1 MYKQES
7 KQDAWLKRS
16 LLIGILI
23 LVLFVSFRIAKN
35 KGFLDKVSD
44 IKIEHLNRKQTEDL
58 NKLCKVWGFVKY
70 YHPKVISASVNWDY
84 ELFRVMPKVI
94 EAEDSN
100 EVDRILYDW
109 INALGEV
116 KKGIERDNEDVR
128 MAPDIKWIK
137 DDHFL
142 SKELSDLLVKVSE
155 TYISKRNNA
164 YASFEKNSM
173 YVDFKNEK
181 PYPNM
186 RYDDDGYKIL
196 SLFRYWNII
205 EYYYPYRT
213 VMGED
218 WDGVL
223 TEFIPKF
230 VECKDAISYKLTVAE
245 LTTKIHDSH
254 AGVKDYSMGLN
265 RYWGQNIVPIRFQ
278 LVEGKVVITDK
289 VEKYAM
295 DSSVQIGDIVLK
307 INDKDIFDVIKE
319 KSKYVSSSN
328 DKRIVKDLLFYLFRT
343 SDNHLTLTLQREGK
357 EIKENIHCYNA
368 TNMFESN
375 GESHKRLEG
384 NIGYINPGAL
394 EEGEI
399 DRIMSYYK
407 DTKGLIIDLRYY
419 PSDFIVYS
427 LGSYLMPQKV
437 AFSQVTRAN
446 PSVPGEF
453 IFDEAI
459 EVGDDNPNYY
469 KGKVIIIINELTQSQ
484 AEFTTMAFRK
494 APRAEVIGSHSS
506 GTDGNIAVFS
516 LPGGIET
523 VITGIGVYY
532 PDKSETQRVGL
543 KPDIYVEP
551 TIQAIKEGRDEL
563 IEKAVERINN

>member
-1 MYKQES
+1 MDKKES
-7 KQDAWLKRS
+7 KKNVWIKRS
-16 LLIGILI
+16 LLLSIVIFV
-23 LVLFVSFRIAKN
+23 VLVSFGIVNN
-35 KGFLDKVSD
+35 KGFLDKKSD
-44 IKIEHLNRKQTEDL
+44 IKIENLSKNQIEGL

-70 YHPKVISASVNWDY
+70 YHPKVISSAIDWDY

-100 EVDRILYDW
+100 EVDKVLYHW
-109 INALGEV
+109 INALGGV
-116 KKGIERDNEDVR
+116 KKGIESDDKDV
-128 MAPDIKWIK
+128 MVAPDIGWIK

-142 SKELSDLLVKVSE
+142 SKELSDVLVKVSE

-164 YASFEKNSM
+164 YASFKKKSI

-230 VECKDAISYKLTVAE
+230 IECKDAISYKLTVAE

-265 RYWGQNIVPIRFQ
+265 RYWGQNIAPIRFQ

-328 DKRIVKDLLFYLFRT
+328 DKRIVKDMLYYLFRT
-343 SDNHLTLTLQREGK
+343 SDNYLTLTLEREGK
-357 EIKENIHCYNA
+357 EIKENIHCYSFI
-368 TNMFESN
+368 NMFESK
-375 GESHKRLEG
+375 GESYKRLDG

-427 LGSYLMPQKV
+427 LGNYLMPQKV
-437 AFSQVTRAN
+437 TFAKVTRAH

-459 EVGDDNPNYY
+459 EVGDNNPNYY

-494 APRAEVIGSHSS
+494 APGAEVIGSHSS
-506 GTDGNIAVFS
+506 GTDGNVVVFS

-523 VITGIGVYY
+523 VMTGIGIYY

-543 KPDIYVEP
+543 EPDVYVEP